1 MNKPII
7 PIFYACDDAYVK
19 FTIVSLHS
27 IMKNASKDYDYKVYV
42 LNTNIGKEMQ
52 KKLSELQ
59 NQNDNLEI
67 IFSNVSSYLDSIEE
81 RLPLRHYYSKA
92 IYFRIFIAE
101 MYPEYDKVIYM
112 DSDTIIQGDIADLY
126 NTDIGDC
133 YVAAC
138 HEQAMEQVDVY
149 GTYSEKVLGLDR
161 HLYFNDGMMIMNTK
175 LFREKNVL
183 DQFLN
188 YLSEYYFIVTQDQ
201 DYLNIICKDHV
212 YWLDQRWNTE
222 LTDGLVY
229 PYDYREAYI
238 LHYIMVNKPWHYH
251 ECRGADIFWS
261 YAKETAIYDVLISDL
276 QAYTDEQRKR
286 DADSADQ
293 LYQMAIDEA
302 NREDN
307 FHNMQ
312 LKKNARPIE

>member
-1 MNKPII
+1 
-7 PIFYACDDAYVK
+7 
-19 FTIVSLHS
+19 
-27 IMKNASKDYDYKVYV
+27 
-42 LNTNIGKEMQ
+42 
-52 KKLSELQ
+52 
-59 NQNDNLEI
+59 
-67 IFSNVSSYLDSIEE
+67 
-81 RLPLRHYYSKA
+81 
-92 IYFRIFIAE
+92 
-101 MYPEYDKVIYM
+101 
-112 DSDTIIQGDIADLY
+112 
-126 NTDIGDC
+126 
-133 YVAAC
+133 
-138 HEQAMEQVDVY
+138 
-149 GTYSEKVLGLDR
+149 
-161 HLYFNDGMMIMNTK
+161 MNTK